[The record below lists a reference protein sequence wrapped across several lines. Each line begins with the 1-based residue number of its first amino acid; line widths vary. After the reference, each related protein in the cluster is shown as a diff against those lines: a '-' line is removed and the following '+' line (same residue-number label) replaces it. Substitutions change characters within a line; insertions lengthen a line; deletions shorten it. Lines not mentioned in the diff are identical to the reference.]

1 MARTAYWETMN
12 AANPGRS
19 GQCPRRVARAPH
31 SVEARAR
38 EQGGP
43 DEVGDVEDRDVPAR
57 PRANRLRDEGDEDRQ
72 RGERG
77 RQEERRGEDR
87 CQREMR
93 ALVLLP
99 LGADEMH
106 RRNDRDED
114 GEGTPVVRL
123 GFRGERVKGKAG
135 QGQPDDGELEGRRS
149 RIQAG
154 EDGIVA
160 SEPHSAQID
169 RAGALKPPN
178 PPNG

>member
-1 MARTAYWETMN
+1 MPRTAYWETMN

-19 GQCPRRVARAPH
+19 GERPRRVARAPH

-72 RGERG
+72 RREGG
-77 RQEERRGEDR
+77 RQEERRGEDG

-114 GEGTPVVRL
+114 REGTPIVRL

-135 QGQPDDGELEGRRS
+135 QGQPDDGELEAAA
-149 RIQAG
+149 AG
-154 EDGIVA
+154 FRPEKMG
-160 SEPHSAQID
+160 SW
-169 RAGALKPPN
+169 RAGRMALRLIVRERSSRPN

>member
-12 AANPGRS
+12 AAIPAEAASAHAVSLVPPTASKHTRASRAGPTKLATLKTAMYQRGRE
-19 GQCPRRVARAPH
+19 R
-31 SVEARAR
+31 
-38 EQGGP
+38 
-43 DEVGDVEDRDVPAR
+43 
-57 PRANRLRDEGDEDRQ
+57 NRLRDEGDEDRQ
-72 RGERG
+72 RGEGG

-160 SEPHSAQID
+160 SGPHDAQMD

>member
-1 MARTAYWETMN
+1 MKLAMLKTAMYHRGRERTVSGTN
-12 AANPGRS
+12 AMRIAS
-19 GQCPRRVARAPH
+19 VAR
-31 SVEARAR
+31 E
-38 EQGGP
+38 GG
-43 DEVGDVEDRDVPAR
+43 
-57 PRANRLRDEGDEDRQ
+57 
-72 RGERG
+72 
-77 RQEERRGEDR
+77 QEKRRGEDR

-93 ALVLLP
+93 ALMLLP

-123 GFRGERVKGKAG
+123 GFQGERVKGKAG
-135 QGQPDDGELEGRRS
+135 QGQPDDRELEGRRS

-160 SEPHSAQID
+160 SGPHDAQID